1 MVRMTPLI
9 TAPEGVDPSGR
20 TAEWMTP
27 GPSPAAALQPDPTPF
42 TQWVSSSS
50 VTLKFAVRALGVM
63 LKSTGLM
70 AVGSEDLTMMSHVLN
85 ASNWATLTWYVTVD
99 PGATAAW
106 MDGEI

>member
-9 TAPEGVDPSGR
+9 TAPTGGDPSGR

-27 GPSPAAALQPDPTPF
+27 RPSPAAALQPDPTPF

-70 AVGSEDLTMMSHVLN
+70 AVGSVLTIMSHVLN
-85 ASNWATLTWYVTVD
+85 ASNWATLIWYVTVD
-99 PGATAAW
+99 PGAAAAW
-106 MDGEI
+106 